1 LASPRWFDKILV
13 ATDGSASSIVAE
25 ELTAFVAKKFKSKV
39 TVIHAVYTVFPESIG
54 LPLIR
59 PVEQEQAY
67 IPIWWDGRIP
77 LPPRTPEAF
86 DENDAFLKQK
96 ATAIIA
102 NAVALFKKEGIE
114 VNQKIENADPT
125 EAILNE
131 AESGS
136 YGLIIMGSSRE
147 TGRKPHLGSVTKKV
161 YLHAKTSVLIAR
173 ERKEISKILV
183 PVDGSENSRKAFEH
197 AVTLARETD
206 SKMMLMNVMD
216 PTFHMVQPELSLEI
230 GSKIL
235 SQAAD
240 KAEGVKVDRRLE
252 PGEPAE
258 TIIRIA
264 QDEDFDLI
272 VMGSRGHGAMKR
284 WLLGSVSD
292 HVAHHTDRS
301 VLLVK

>member
-1 LASPRWFDKILV
+1 VCPGWFDKILF
-13 ATDGSASSIVAE
+13 ATDGSASSLVAE

-39 TVIHAVYTVFPESIG
+39 TVIHAIFSTFSESIG
-54 LPLIR
+54 LPLTR
-59 PVEQEQAY
+59 PVEE
-67 IPIWWDGRIP
+67 GRIYLSP
-77 LPPRTPEAF
+77 CAPEVFEEISASLTQRG
-86 DENDAFLKQK
+86 A
-96 ATAIIA
+96 AIVA
-102 NAVALFKKEGIE
+102 NAVAFFKAEGIE
-114 VNQKIENADPT
+114 VDQRIENDDAT

-136 YGLIIMGSSRE
+136 YGLITMGSSGE
-147 TGRKPHLGSVTKKV
+147 TKRKPHLGSVAKKV
-161 YLHAKTSVLIAR
+161 ALNAKTSVLIAR
-173 ERKEISKILV
+173 EREISKILV

-197 AVTLARETD
+197 AVALARETD
-206 SKMMLMNVMD
+206 SKMTLMNVMD
-216 PTFHMVQPELSLEI
+216 SNFFMVQPELSREI
-230 GSKIL
+230 GKKIL

-240 KAEGVKVDRRLE
+240 KAEGVKIYQRLE
-252 PGEPAE
+252 PGNPAE

-292 HVAHHTDRS
+292 HVIHYTDRS